1 MLIELMAV
9 GMLVLSLPILMCAL
23 AKSEFGSVLDFTMK
37 SIDDKDVPLDTFR
50 GKVLLIVNVAS
61 KCGMTPQYAELQ
73 EVYETYGDSGFVI
86 LGFPANNFGSQEPGT
101 NPEIKTFCSL
111 NYGVTFPL
119 FSKIS
124 VRGKDRHDLYT
135 FLTGKDTN
143 PEFSGAIKWN
153 FTKFL
158 VSKKGQVINRFE
170 PKTTPSSPDVV
181 QAIEQ
186 ALKENSFR

>member
-111 NYGVTFPL
+111 NYNVNFPM

-135 FLTGKDTN
+135 FLTGKETN

-158 VSKKGQVINRFE
+158 VGRNGQVIDRFE

-186 ALKENSFR
+186 ALK

>member
-1 MLIELMAV
+1 MLIEIMAV
-9 GMLVLSLPILMCAL
+9 SLVMLSLPALMCAL
-23 AKSEFGSVLDFTMK
+23 THSEYRSVLDFTMK
-37 SIDDKDVPLDTFR
+37 SIDGGNVPLDTYK

-61 KCGMTPQYAELQ
+61 KCGLTPQYAELQ
-73 EVYETYGDSGFVI
+73 ELYETYGDCGFVI
-86 LGFPANNFGSQEPGT
+86 LGFPANNFKSQEPGT
-101 NPEIKTFCSL
+101 NPDIKTFCSL